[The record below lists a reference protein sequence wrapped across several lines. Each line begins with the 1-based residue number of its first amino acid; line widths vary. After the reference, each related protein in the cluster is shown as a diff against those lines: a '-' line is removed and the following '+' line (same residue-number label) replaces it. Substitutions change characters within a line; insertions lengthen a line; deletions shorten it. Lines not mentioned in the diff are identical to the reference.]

1 MAKSLRAPM
10 RIRNVNPKVFL
21 NYELD
26 DKELETGLPLFK
38 ALVGLWCHADREGRF
53 RWDYRKLQIVIFPSR
68 SNLDFSRILSELSQ
82 LQIVE
87 QYQVDG
93 KDYGWLPTFKDY
105 QYVSGNEP
113 PSELPGPPSDSSV
126 KAPGGFRES
135 STRRQTQTQTT
146 DVRRLTADADN
157 RLEPEAPRASS
168 VSAAPHTGANQSQSG
183 QSEEPSESS
192 SRLAEFW
199 DEQTEYESSADSA
212 DFEPLLRSHDESQVK
227 AAIRWALKKSNHWSK
242 PGVLEG
248 SAGFAKAFPTI
259 WEQFQ
264 KYLGKAGSSGKK
276 PAPAVE
282 VENSFVVEDIEDQDG
297 LE

>member
-1 MAKSLRAPM
+1 MAKTLRAPM

-38 ALVGLWCHADREGRF
+38 ALVGLWCHADREGCF
-53 RWDYRKLQIVIFPSR
+53 RWDARKLQALVFPFR

-82 LQIVE
+82 LNIVE
-87 QYQVDG
+87 KYEVDG
-93 KDYGWLPTFKDY
+93 KDYGWLPTFTNY

-146 DVRRLTADADN
+146 DVRRLTADN
-157 RLEPEAPRASS
+157 RLEPEAPQISS
-168 VSAAPHTGANQSQSG
+168 GSVAPHTGANQFQSG
-183 QSEEPSESS
+183 QSEEPSESG

-199 DEQTEYESSADSA
+199 DEQTEYEGSADSA

-248 SAGFAKAFPTI
+248 SAGFAKAFPTV

-264 KYLGKAGSSGKK
+264 KYLGKAGDSGKK
-276 PAPAVE
+276 KT
-282 VENSFVVEDIEDQDG
+282 FVVDAPEDQDG